1 MEAATTRTSKRRWN
15 FSPAV
20 MAFVIVTLTG
30 GLLSVPARAD
40 DDHGRDRGRQMQRH
54 HEDRGRPDGHGPYQL
69 HSYGSPEYVYAPPPV
84 YYAPPPGPPVIDFV
98 FPLRF
103 R

>member
-1 MEAATTRTSKRRWN
+1 MDSAMTRTSKRRWRV
-15 FSPAV
+15 SPAIL
-20 MAFVIVTLTG
+20 ALVIAALTG
-30 GLLSVPARAD
+30 GLLTVPAKA
-40 DDHGRDRGRQMQRH
+40 DDHGDRGRQMERH
-54 HEDRGRPDGHGPYQL
+54 HEGRDHDRGRGDYQL
-69 HSYGSPEYVYAPPPV
+69 RSYSPPAYVYAPPPV

>member
-1 MEAATTRTSKRRWN
+1 MNAALLRIGTSCRKLAT
-15 FSPAV
+15 PVLAI
-20 MAFVIVTLTG
+20 AIATIIG
-30 GLLSVPARAD
+30 GASAAPARAQD
-40 DDHGRDRGRQMQRH
+40 NDRGRQERRQHDNRYH
-54 HEDRGRPDGHGPYQL
+54 GRQYDRSYARPA
-69 HSYGSPEYVYAPPPV
+69 YVYAPPPV

>member
-1 MEAATTRTSKRRWN
+1 MDSAMTRTGKRRWRY
-15 FSPAV
+15 SPAV
-20 MAFVIVTLTG
+20 LALVIAALTG
-30 GLLSVPARAD
+30 GLLTVPAKAD
-40 DDHGRDRGRQMQRH
+40 DRDRGRQMERH
-54 HEDRGRPDGHGPYQL
+54 HEGRDRDRGREDYRL
-69 HSYGSPEYVYAPPPV
+69 HSYGAPAYVYAPPPV